1 MGDSRIK
8 DVSSLL
14 SSFFDEDKLRR
25 GERYSDFFSSWP
37 HIVGPRLA
45 AHSRVSDVEKGIL
58 VVEAEHPGWIQLLQ
72 LKQST
77 ILEDVARLYPE
88 LALRGIVF
96 RLSRQAGAPGGSV
109 PVAPKK
115 ESPEPDP
122 AGMEA
127 LAGAEAE
134 RKIED
139 IEDPEFKALLSGLRK
154 TMLGK
159 E

>member
-8 DVSSLL
+8 DISSLL

-25 GERYSDFFSSWP
+25 GERFSDFFSSWP

-77 ILEDVARLYPE
+77 ILEEVSKRYPE

-96 RLSRQAGAPGGSV
+96 RLSRQAGAPKPV
-109 PVAPKK
+109 PYAAPRK
-115 ESPEPDP
+115 EAPEPDP
-122 AGMEA
+122 AGMEV
-127 LAGAEAE
+127 LSGPEGE
-134 RKIED
+134 RKIEE

>member
-72 LKQST
+72 LK
-77 ILEDVARLYPE
+77 LYPE